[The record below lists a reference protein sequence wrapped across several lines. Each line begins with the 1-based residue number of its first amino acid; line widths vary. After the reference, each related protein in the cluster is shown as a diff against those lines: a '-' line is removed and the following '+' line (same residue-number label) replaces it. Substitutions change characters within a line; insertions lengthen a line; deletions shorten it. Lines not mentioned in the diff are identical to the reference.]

1 MKQYKRSPI
10 YKSRGTQSRK
20 SLIHNSRGNQSRQSL
35 IKSHGDQSRKLE
47 NIINSIS
54 TIIIDYIN
62 TLDNNI
68 LNKEDTTADESK
80 KILNDFLLKYNHH
93 YPIPNHLN
101 ILIAFLKIISENIEN
116 EKIIKV
122 IDKLLHLFENWTQDY
137 KGTYFIKPNQGTSL
151 LTSPLTSPLTL
162 SKIQATLIKKYLTEI
177 NDISETKY
185 KKPLINDFFFDE
197 NETDE
202 SRKYYVT
209 NISNNHVTEILRL
222 LSNNKKSTKRSTKR
236 STGGQKEI
244 KPNIKKTE
252 NLIENTSKIFIG
264 PRGGK
269 YKILSNGKKLYL
281 QK

>member
-1 MKQYKRSPI
+1 MKQYTLSPI
-10 YKSRGTQSRK
+10 CKPRRNQSRK

-35 IKSHGDQSRKLE
+35 IKSHGDQSRQPE
-47 NIINSIS
+47 DEINSIS
-54 TIIIDYIN
+54 TIIINYIN

-68 LNKEDTTADESK
+68 LNKEDTTADEGK
-80 KILNDFLLKYNHH
+80 KILNDFEEQFTNF
-93 YPIPNHLN
+93 NHLN

-137 KGTYFIKPNQGTSL
+137 KGTYFIKPNQGT
-151 LTSPLTSPLTL
+151 L
-162 SKIQATLIKKYLTEI
+162 SKIQAILIKQYLNEI
-177 NDISETKY
+177 NKTSMIKY
-185 KKPLINDFFFDE
+185 QKHLINKNFLDE

-209 NISNNHVTEILRL
+209 NISNVHVMEILRL
-222 LSNNKKSTKRSTKR
+222 LSNNKKSTKTSTKR
-236 STGGQKEI
+236 LTGGQKEI
-244 KPNIKKTE
+244 KPNIKKTK

-269 YKILSNGKKLYL
+269 YKILSNEKKLYL